1 MIRFNEDSKLTFK
14 QLDTVFA
21 TAVSIVDNLP
31 PVAINQLLTAYG
43 GDMDNLLNEIFTQ
56 TNNVLSLNST
66 LDTERLNY
74 VDQLEESMDETLKVQ
89 SYNYFKTTMLPNFRQ
104 GWRNLEWGNMIQLYP
119 NSAYLAARSHG
130 KCFAAGTPVL
140 MADWTVKNIEDIYP
154 GMEVMGVDFTPRRV
168 LTRHIGSS
176 KLYTVFQENGID
188 YTVNPEHILCLWDT
202 KRKQYVEIEMKRF
215 ITYTKAKRD
224 RFRGYR
230 VFFLRYPCL

>member
-130 KCFAAGTPVL
+130 KCFAA
-140 MADWTVKNIEDIYP
+140 
-154 GMEVMGVDFTPRRV
+154 
-168 LTRHIGSS
+168 
-176 KLYTVFQENGID
+176 
-188 YTVNPEHILCLWDT
+188 EHL
-202 KRKQYVEIEMKRF
+202 F
-215 ITYTKAKRD
+215 
-224 RFRGYR
+224 
-230 VFFLRYPCL
+230 

>member
-89 SYNYFKTTMLPNFRQ
+89 S
-104 GWRNLEWGNMIQLYP
+104 
-119 NSAYLAARSHG
+119 
-130 KCFAAGTPVL
+130 
-140 MADWTVKNIEDIYP
+140 
-154 GMEVMGVDFTPRRV
+154 
-168 LTRHIGSS
+168 
-176 KLYTVFQENGID
+176 
-188 YTVNPEHILCLWDT
+188 
-202 KRKQYVEIEMKRF
+202 
-215 ITYTKAKRD
+215 
-224 RFRGYR
+224 
-230 VFFLRYPCL
+230 